1 MESQETVAKNP
12 REQLRAYASRRV
24 SAIQSDYLSE
34 GRKPKGARKLAVL
47 RRAVGK
53 DPGVIPETW
62 SLEFDEIPN
71 CLMGQRQDPSTGE
84 LAVHGA
90 LTLYAVHQQSQ
101 TKKMHV
107 SGKEH
112 SLGVAVRSL
121 VEKEAAKH
129 GSLEPGELPR
139 RFAAMVTAQSITE
152 TIHYARQI
160 VQQLRSASI
169 PLDYGLLAQ
178 QLYDLQNPYRADA
191 VRLSWGRDYARSQQ
205 PVSDESATPTATRDL
220 S

>member
-1 MESQETVAKNP
+1 MESQENVTKNQ
-12 REQLRAYASRRV
+12 REQLRSYVSRRV

-34 GRKPKGARKLAVL
+34 GRKPTGARKLAVL

-62 SLEFDEIPN
+62 SLEFDEMPD
-71 CLMGQRQDPSTGE
+71 CLMGRGQGPSAGE

-101 TKKMHV
+101 TEKMHV

-112 SLGVAVRSL
+112 SLGAAVRSL
-121 VEKEAAKH
+121 VEKAPAKY
-129 GSLEPGELPR
+129 GSLESGELPR
-139 RFAAMVTAQSITE
+139 RFAAMVTAQSMPE
-152 TIHYARQI
+152 TIHYVRQI

-191 VRLSWGRDYARSQQ
+191 VRLSWGRDYARSRQ
-205 PVSDESATPTATRDL
+205 PASDDSTAPIADGYL
-220 S
+220 N